1 MAASRRAGFSGTI
14 GTMANQLNVDE
25 QRRLQRLLRDSRW
38 AALATVRD
46 DQPLAS
52 WVAFAAEEDFAG
64 FILHLSRLALHT
76 RYLLDNPRAA
86 LALSEPDSVPQPDPQ
101 LLARVSLQGQVTA
114 VARGA
119 PGYDR
124 ARRLYLARLPEA
136 AVQFELGDFE
146 LYRFVVETGRF
157 VSGFG
162 RAYRIGPAELHRL
175 AALDPD

>member
-1 MAASRRAGFSGTI
+1 MMENR
-14 GTMANQLNVDE
+14 LNADE
-25 QRRLQRLLRDSRW
+25 QQRLRRLLRDSRW

-52 WVAFAAEEDFAG
+52 WVAFAAEDDLGG

-86 LALSEPDSVPQPDPQ
+86 LALSEPDSMAQPDPQ
-101 LLARVSLQGQVTA
+101 LLARVSLQGRVTS
-114 VARGA
+114 VPREA
-119 PGYDR
+119 PGYDI
-124 ARRLYLARLPEA
+124 ARSLYLARLPEA
-136 AVQFELGDFE
+136 AVQFELDDFG

-162 RAYRIGPAELHRL
+162 RAFRIGPVELRTL
-175 AALDPD
+175 AALDAG